1 MGLLVEVVVG
11 LGLLGCSCVFGFA
24 GSFLLFRERE
34 REREREILIKKNI

>member
-1 MGLLVEVVVG
+1 MEVVVGLLVEVG

-34 REREREILIKKNI
+34 RERDFN